1 MKKFL
6 GLIVLL
12 VAIAG
17 CAAALVACD
26 PGSGNQATPQS
37 IQFEDKDGA
46 DRSTYWDLGT
56 FPYGTAYEDILPTF
70 KVNLCYSDGS
80 TKELAAGDYT
90 VSYVKVEEEDVPLQS
105 IPAVPDAG
113 FYQIIFDKDTF
124 QARMFFTVNMA
135 ERTDL
140 TLSLSRNEW
149 EYDEANPTPTVGGY
163 SATDG
168 DEPRFYCVDKT
179 VFDALTDEQK
189 AEYWRHTTPM
199 YNLGGEPCTVAVG
212 EYYAYAEIPQDNN
225 FTVSYT
231 AITPETAFTVNKA
244 VLHYDAA
251 VADNLWAVYNFNSN
265 GVIDGVNLGATS
277 ITTRDFSVTT
287 ALKDKTGAEILGQ
300 YVWADSSVTV
310 DADDNGKTFDAIYQL
325 DPRCEASY
333 TVENGS
339 IPVALTVNKGT
350 VRQPHLLID
359 SYNVHSA
366 NEGFGPYPDN
376 KYRYVV
382 VNDEGGYKIS
392 IDDGTWDKDGIV
404 RISFNRLNADGTDA
418 TVEVKGL
425 MGTLQ
430 PDGTYKYWLN
440 SVFREPAL
448 YTITVSLKNKTNFT
462 WYDGTSED
470 ATLIFEIKDKKPI
483 PAPTAHLRDS
493 ATDTEGVDFAAF
505 DGAAHAIDFT
515 DFTEN
520 AVYTTVNGESVYAI
534 TETDDRAYYLLESET
549 IAENIDSAGEWVV
562 NVALTPAPEYTWAG
576 GSVTPVEYTWA
587 DGSVTPVEYTC
598 KINAYTTF
606 FPGIKVA
613 NAYTAFDPENPTA
626 DDTEIMQLMMNWY
639 GADGAGEM
647 ETDCSDYKAAVYF
660 TAFRDGESLAQ
671 YIGTVSNSHAA
682 DNFGTY
688 SMSFALTNIADK
700 SAPTHYH
707 GATEVEAGSKVDST
721 IYPNDDP
728 FVSVEQITDYDMPFF
743 LIAKVDCRETV
754 QSENITY
761 AYATVGD
768 CTVVKIKGDNG
779 GDGVTTD
786 KVTSEVYLVFR
797 GGEYVGHEIN
807 TTVKIGEVNTTYFL
821 QFALIL

>member
-12 VAIAG
+12 VALAV
-17 CAAALVACD
+17 CAAALVACGLD
-26 PGSGNQATPQS
+26 SGNQATPQS

-46 DRSTYWDLGT
+46 DRSTFWDLGA

-90 VSYVKVEEEDVPLQS
+90 VSYVKIEEEDVPLRS

-124 QARMFFTVNMA
+124 QARMLFTVNTA

-149 EYDEANPTPTVGGY
+149 EYDEIPARLTVGGY
-163 SATDG
+163 SVG
-168 DEPRFYCVDKT
+168 EVSPVYYCVSKDA
-179 VFDALTDEQK
+179 FDALTDEQK
-189 AEYWRHTTPM
+189 AEYWLYVTPM
-199 YNLGGEPCTVAVG
+199 YNMGEVPCTIAVG

-225 FTVSYT
+225 FTASYT
-231 AITPETAFTVNKA
+231 AVTPENAFTVKKA
-244 VLHYDAA
+244 VLHYDSA
-251 VADNLWAVYNFNSN
+251 VSSNLQAVFNYHS
-265 GVIDGVNLGATS
+265 GIQGEINLGNIN
-277 ITTRDFSVTT
+277 ITVKDFSIATG
-287 ALKDKTGAEILGQ
+287 LKDRTGAEILGE
-300 YVWADSSVTV
+300 YVWENSSVSI
-310 DADDNGKTFDAIYQL
+310 DSDDNGTAFPARYQL
-325 DPRCEASY
+325 NSSCEACY
-333 TVENGS
+333 TVEDGS
-339 IPVALTVNKGT
+339 IPVTLTVNKGT
-350 VRQPHLLID
+350 VTQPQLSID
-359 SYNVHSA
+359 SDNAHNA

-376 KYRYVV
+376 ALPYAV
-382 VNDEGGYKIS
+382 VNDDGGYNVRIF
-392 IDDGTWDKDGIV
+392 GEWDKNIIEITV
-404 RISFNRLNADGTDA
+404 KRLNSDGSSTTNKVA
-418 TVEVKGL
+418 GL
-425 MGTLQ
+425 IGTLLD
-430 PDGTYKYWLN
+430 DGTYKYCLSWA
-440 SVFREPAL
+440 FIDPAEYAVTL
-448 YTITVSLKNKTNFT
+448 SLKDKTNFT
-462 WYDGTSED
+462 WYDGTTED
-470 ATLIFEIKDKKPI
+470 AALIFEIKDKKPI

-493 ATDTEGVDFAAF
+493 ATDTEDVDFATF

-534 TETDDRAYYLLESET
+534 TETDNRAYYLLESET

-562 NVALTPAPEYTWAG
+562 NVALTPAP
-576 GSVTPVEYTWA
+576 EYTWA

-626 DDTEIMQLMMNWY
+626 DGAEVMQLMNDWL
-639 GADGAGEM
+639 GVDGAGKM
-647 ETDCSDYKAAVYF
+647 ETDCRDYNAAVYF

-671 YIGTVSNSHAA
+671 YIGTVTNSHTSP

-688 SMSFALTNIADK
+688 SMSFALTDIADK

-707 GATEVEAGSKVDST
+707 GTTEVEAGSRVDST

-728 FVSVEQITDYDMPFF
+728 FVSVEKISDYDMPFF

-779 GDGVTTD
+779 GDGVNSE

-821 QFALIL
+821 QFALTL

>member
-12 VAIAG
+12 VALAV
-17 CAAALVACD
+17 CAATLVACD
-26 PGSGNQATPQS
+26 PDSGDHATPQS
-37 IQFEDKDGA
+37 IKFEDKDGA
-46 DRSTYWDLGT
+46 DRSTYWDLGA

-90 VSYVKVEEEDVPLQS
+90 VSYVKIEEEDVPLQS

-113 FYQIIFDKDTF
+113 LYQIIFDKDEF
-124 QARMFFTVNMA
+124 QARMFFTV
-135 ERTDL
+135 ESVVRTDL
-140 TLSLSRNEW
+140 TLSLPRNEW
-149 EYDEANPTPTVGGY
+149 EYDEANPTPTVEGY

-168 DEPRFYCVDKT
+168 DEPLFYCVDKA

-189 AEYWRHTTPM
+189 AEYWRHTIPM

-231 AITPETAFTVNKA
+231 AITPENAFTVKKA
-244 VLHYDAA
+244 VLHYDSA
-251 VADNLWAVYNFNSN
+251 VSSNLQAVFNYHS
-265 GVIDGVNLGATS
+265 GILGGINLGNLNIAVK
-277 ITTRDFSVTT
+277 DFSIATG
-287 ALKDKTGAEILGQ
+287 LKDRTGAEILGQ

-310 DADDNGKTFDAIYQL
+310 DSDDNGKTFAARYEL
-325 DPRCEASY
+325 DSVCEASY
-333 TVENGS
+333 TVEDGG
-339 IPVALTVNKGT
+339 IPVILTVNKGA
-350 VRQPHLLID
+350 VMQPQLSID
-359 SYNVHSA
+359 SDNAHSA
-366 NEGFGPYPDN
+366 NESFGPYPDN
-376 KYRYVV
+376 ALPYAV
-382 VNDEGGYKIS
+382 VNDDGGYNVRIF
-392 IDDGTWDKDGIV
+392 GEWDKNIIEITV
-404 RISFNRLNADGTDA
+404 KRLNSDGSST
-418 TVEVKGL
+418 TNKVTGL
-425 MGTLQ
+425 IGTLLD
-430 PDGTYKYWLN
+430 DGTYKYCLN
-440 SVFREPAL
+440 WAFIDPAEYAVTL
-448 YTITVSLKNKTNFT
+448 SLKDKTNFT

-470 ATLIFEIKDKKPI
+470 SVFRFEIKEKKAVPV
-483 PAPTAHLRDS
+483 PTAHLRDS
-493 ATDTEGVDFAAF
+493 ATDTEDVDFSTF

-534 TETDDRAYYLLESET
+534 PETDNRAYYLLESET

-562 NVALTPAPEYTWAG
+562 NVALTPAPEYTWA
-576 GSVTPVEYTWA
+576 

-613 NAYTAFDPENPTA
+613 NAYTALDPTNPTA
-626 DDTEIMQLMMNWY
+626 DDTEVMQLMNDWL
-639 GADGAGEM
+639 GVDGAGKM
-647 ETDCSDYKAAVYF
+647 ETDCRDYNAAVYF

-671 YIGTVSNSHAA
+671 YIGTVTNSHTSS

-688 SMSFALTNIADK
+688 SMTFHLTDIANK
-700 SAPTHYH
+700 AAPTHYH
-707 GATEVEAGSKVDST
+707 GTADVEAGSKVDST
-721 IYPNDDP
+721 IYPNDNP
-728 FVSVEQITDYDMPFF
+728 FFSVDKISDYDIPFF
-743 LIAKVDCRETV
+743 LIAKVDCREAV

-779 GDGVTTD
+779 GDGVNSE

-821 QFALIL
+821 QFALTL

>member
-12 VAIAG
+12 VALAV

-26 PGSGNQATPQS
+26 LGSGNQATPQS
-37 IQFEDKDGA
+37 IQFEDNDGA
-46 DRSTYWDLGT
+46 DRSTYWDLGA

-113 FYQIIFDKDTF
+113 FYQIIFDKGTF
-124 QARMFFTVNMA
+124 QARMIFTVNMA

-168 DEPRFYCVDKT
+168 DEPLFYCVDKAA
-179 VFDALTDEQK
+179 FDALTDEQK
-189 AEYWRHTTPM
+189 AEYWLYVTPM
-199 YNLGGEPCTVAVG
+199 YNMGEVPCTIAVG

-231 AITPETAFTVNKA
+231 AVTPENAFIVKKA
-244 VLHYDAA
+244 VLHYDSA
-251 VADNLWAVYNFNSN
+251 VSSNLQAVFNYHS
-265 GVIDGVNLGATS
+265 GIQGGINLGNIN
-277 ITTRDFSVTT
+277 ITVKDFSIATG
-287 ALKDKTGAEILGQ
+287 LKDRTGAEILGE
-300 YVWADSSVTV
+300 YVWENSSVSI
-310 DADDNGKTFDAIYQL
+310 DSDDNGTAFPARYQL
-325 DPRCEASY
+325 NSLCEACY
-333 TVENGS
+333 TVEDGS
-339 IPVALTVNKGT
+339 IPVTLTVNKGA
-350 VRQPHLLID
+350 VMQPQLSID
-359 SYNVHSA
+359 SDNAHNA

-376 KYRYVV
+376 ALPYAV
-382 VNDEGGYKIS
+382 VNDDGGYYVRIF
-392 IDDGTWDKDGIV
+392 GEWDKNIIEITV
-404 RISFNRLNADGTDA
+404 KRLNSDGSSTTNKVA
-418 TVEVKGL
+418 GL
-425 MGTLQ
+425 IGTLLD
-430 PDGTYKYWLN
+430 DGTYKYCLSWA
-440 SVFREPAL
+440 FIDPAEYAVTL
-448 YTITVSLKNKTNFT
+448 SLKDKTNFT
-462 WYDGTSED
+462 WHDGTSED
-470 ATLIFEIKDKKPI
+470 ATFIFEIKDKKPI

-493 ATDTEGVDFAAF
+493 ATDTEDVDFATF

-534 TETDDRAYYLLESET
+534 TETDNRAYYLLESET

-562 NVALTPAPEYTWAG
+562 NVALTPAPEYTWA
-576 GSVTPVEYTWA
+576 

-613 NAYTAFDPENPTA
+613 NAYTALDPTNPTA
-626 DDTEIMQLMMNWY
+626 DDAEVMQLMNDWL
-639 GADGAGEM
+639 GADGAGKM
-647 ETDCSDYKAAVYF
+647 ETDCRDYNAAVYF
-660 TAFRDGESLAQ
+660 YASQDGNKAK
-671 YIGTVSNSHAA
+671 YVGTVTNSHTSP

-688 SMSFALTNIADK
+688 SMTFHLTDFADK
-700 SAPTHYH
+700 SAPKYYY
-707 GATEVEAGSKVDST
+707 GEADVEAGSRVSST
-721 IYPNDDP
+721 IYPKGESI
-728 FVSVEQITDYDMPFF
+728 SVDKITDYDMPFF
-743 LIAKVDCRETV
+743 LIAKVDCREAV

-761 AYATVGD
+761 AYATFGD

-779 GDGVTTD
+779 GDGVNSE

-821 QFALIL
+821 QFALTR

>member
-12 VAIAG
+12 VALAV

-37 IQFEDKDGA
+37 IQFEDKDGT
-46 DRSTYWDLGT
+46 DRSTYWDLGA

-113 FYQIIFDKDTF
+113 SYQIIFDKDEF

-140 TLSLSRNEW
+140 TLSLPRNEW

-168 DEPRFYCVDKT
+168 DEPLFYCVDKA

-199 YNLGGEPCTVAVG
+199 YNLGGEPCTIAVG

-231 AITPETAFTVNKA
+231 AVTPETAFTVKKA
-244 VLHYDAA
+244 VLHYDNA
-251 VADNLWAVYNFNSN
+251 VSSNLQAVFNYRS
-265 GVIDGVNLGATS
+265 GILGGINLGKIN
-277 ITTRDFSVTT
+277 ITVKDFSIAT

-300 YVWADSSVTV
+300 YVWADSYVTV
-310 DADDNGKTFDAIYQL
+310 DADDNGKTFYAIYQL
-325 DPRCEASY
+325 DPLCEASY
-333 TVENGS
+333 TVEGGG
-339 IPVALTVNKGT
+339 IPVEVTINKGS
-350 VRQPHLLID
+350 VRMPSLGIPDNKLHA
-359 SYNVHSA
+359 A
-366 NEGFGPYPDN
+366 NEGSGPYPDN
-376 KYRYVV
+376 ALPYVV
-382 VNDEGGYKIS
+382 VNDIGGYSVHIYNEWDVNTMQVS
-392 IDDGTWDKDGIV
+392 VAVGDGGPKNELVVKHSDNDYCVVKAFSNPGKY
-404 RISFNRLNADGTDA
+404 
-418 TVEVKGL
+418 TV
-425 MGTLQ
+425 TL
-430 PDGTYKYWLN
+430 
-440 SVFREPAL
+440 
-448 YTITVSLKNKTNFT
+448 SLRDKTNFVWWESDET
-462 WYDGTSED
+462 SGTD
-470 ATLIFEIKDKKPI
+470 DIVLTFEVKEKKAVPV
-483 PAPTAHLRDS
+483 PTAHLSGS
-493 ATDTEGVDFAAF
+493 ATDTDGVDFVAL
-505 DGAAHAIDFT
+505 DGTAHTIDFT
-515 DFTEN
+515 DFTDGAIEP
-520 AVYTTVNGESVYAI
+520 ALNGEYSYPATDADNTAFYLFEADKLEGFVDTSVGYGTI
-534 TETDDRAYYLLESET
+534 TVTL
-549 IAENIDSAGEWVV
+549 V
-562 NVALTPAPEYTWAG
+562 PADEYTW
-576 GSVTPVEYTWA
+576 E

-598 KINAYTTF
+598 KIRSGSTF
-606 FPGIKVA
+606 FPDMKIQTG
-613 NAYTAFDPENPTA
+613 YTALDPTNPTT
-626 DDTEIMQLMMNWY
+626 DDTEVMQLMNDWY

-647 ETDCSDYKAAVYF
+647 ETDCRDYKAAVYF

-688 SMSFALTNIADK
+688 SMSFALANIANK
-700 SAPTHYH
+700 AAPKYYSGT
-707 GATEVEAGSKVDST
+707 ADVTTGSQVDST

-728 FVSVEQITDYDMPFF
+728 FFSVDKITDYDMPFF
-743 LIAKVDCRETV
+743 LIAKVDCREAV
-754 QSENITY
+754 QSQNITY
-761 AYATVGD
+761 AYSTHIDGY
-768 CTVVKIKGDNG
+768 TFVKIEGDNG
-779 GDGVTTD
+779 GDGVTTE

-797 GGEYVGHEIN
+797 GGKYVGHEIN

-821 QFALIL
+821 QFALTL

>member
-12 VAIAG
+12 VALAV

-46 DRSTYWDLGT
+46 DRSTYWDLGA
-56 FPYGTAYEDILPTF
+56 FPYGTAYEDILPSFTL
-70 KVNLCYSDGS
+70 NLYYSDGS

-90 VSYVKVEEEDVPLQS
+90 VSYIKVEVEDVPLQS

-113 FYQIIFDKDTF
+113 YYQIVFDKDEL
-124 QARMFFTVNMA
+124 QARMIFAVESVM
-135 ERTDL
+135 RTDL

-168 DEPRFYCVDKT
+168 DEPLFYCVGKAA
-179 VFDALTDEQK
+179 FDALTDEQK
-189 AEYWRHTTPM
+189 AEYWLHVTPA
-199 YNLGGEPCTVAVG
+199 YNMGEVPCTIAVG

-231 AITPETAFTVNKA
+231 AITPETAFTVKKA
-244 VLHYDAA
+244 VLHYDSA
-251 VADNLWAVYNFNSN
+251 VPSNLQAVFNYHNS
-265 GVIDGVNLGATS
+265 GIQGKVNLGNIN
-277 ITTRDFSVTT
+277 ITVKDFSIATG
-287 ALKDKTGAEILGQ
+287 LKDKTGAEILGQ
-300 YVWADSSVTV
+300 YVWDSSAFI
-310 DADDNGKTFDAIYQL
+310 DADDSGKTFAARYEL
-325 DPRCEASY
+325 DSDCEARY
-333 TVENGS
+333 TVEDGS
-339 IPVALTVNKGT
+339 IPVEVTINKGS
-350 VRQPHLLID
+350 VRQPQLLID

-366 NEGFGPYPDN
+366 NESFGPYPGN
-376 KYRYVV
+376 EYRYVV

-392 IDDGTWDKDGIV
+392 IDDGTWNKDGMV
-404 RISFNRLNADGTDA
+404 RISFNRLNADGTDE

-425 MGTLQ
+425 RGTLQ

-440 SVFREPAL
+440 HDFSEPAL
-448 YTITVSLKNKTNFT
+448 YTITLSLKDKTNFT

-493 ATDTEGVDFAAF
+493 ATGTDGVDFATF

-515 DFTEN
+515 NFTEN

-534 TETDDRAYYLLESET
+534 PETDNWAYYLLEPET

-562 NVALTPAPEYTWAG
+562 NVALTPAP
-576 GSVTPVEYTWA
+576 EYTWA

-613 NAYTAFDPENPTA
+613 NAYTALNPTKPTA
-626 DDTEIMQLMMNWY
+626 DDAEVMQLMNDWL
-639 GADGAGEM
+639 GADGAGKM
-647 ETDCSDYKAAVYF
+647 ETDCRDYTAAVYF
-660 TAFRDGESLAQ
+660 YASQDDNKAK
-671 YIGTVSNSHAA
+671 YVGTVTNSHTSL

-688 SMSFALTNIADK
+688 SMSFDLADIEDK
-700 SAPTHYH
+700 SAPAYYGGT
-707 GATEVEAGSKVDST
+707 AKIEAGSKVIST

-728 FVSVEQITDYDMPFF
+728 FNTDFF
-743 LIAKVDCRETV
+743 LIAKVDCREAV

-761 AYATVGD
+761 AYATFGD
-768 CTVVKIKGDNG
+768 CTVIRMEGTSENSAEG
-779 GDGVTTD
+779 TSTS
-786 KVTSEVYLVFR
+786 SEVYMIFR

-821 QFALIL
+821 QFALTL

>member
-12 VAIAG
+12 VALAV

-26 PGSGNQATPQS
+26 LDSGNQATPQS

-46 DRSTYWDLGT
+46 DRSTYWDLGA

-90 VSYVKVEEEDVPLQS
+90 VSYVKIEEEDVPLQS

-124 QARMFFTVNMA
+124 QARMLFTVNMA

-140 TLSLSRNEW
+140 TLSLPRNEW

-168 DEPRFYCVDKT
+168 DEPLFYCVDKA

-189 AEYWRHTTPM
+189 AEYWRHTIPM

-212 EYYAYAEIPQDNN
+212 EYYAYARIPESDNYAA
-225 FTVSYT
+225 SYT

-325 DPRCEASY
+325 DPLCEASY

-376 KYRYVV
+376 EYRYVV
-382 VNDEGGYKIS
+382 VNDDGGYKIS

-404 RISFNRLNADGTDA
+404 RISYNRLNADGTDA
-418 TVEVKGL
+418 TVEVKSL
-425 MGTLQ
+425 KGTLQ

-440 SVFREPAL
+440 SVFSEPAL

-462 WYDGTSED
+462 WYDGTTED

-493 ATDTEGVDFAAF
+493 ATDTEDVDFATF

-534 TETDDRAYYLLESET
+534 TETDNRAYYLLESET

-562 NVALTPAPEYTWAG
+562 NVALTPAPEYTWA
-576 GSVTPVEYTWA
+576 

-613 NAYTAFDPENPTA
+613 NAYTALDPTNPTA
-626 DDTEIMQLMMNWY
+626 DDTEVMQLMNDWL
-639 GADGAGEM
+639 GVDGAGKM
-647 ETDCSDYKAAVYF
+647 ETDCRDYNAAVYF

-671 YIGTVSNSHAA
+671 YIGTVTNSHTSP

-688 SMSFALTNIADK
+688 SMSFALTDIADK

-707 GATEVEAGSKVDST
+707 GTTEVEAGSRVDST

-728 FVSVEQITDYDMPFF
+728 SFSVEKISDYDTPFF

-779 GDGVTTD
+779 GDGVNPE

-821 QFALIL
+821 QFALTL

>member
-12 VAIAG
+12 VALAV

-26 PGSGNQATPQS
+26 LGSGNQATPQS

-46 DRSTYWDLGT
+46 DRSTYWDLGA

-90 VSYVKVEEEDVPLQS
+90 VSYVKVEEEDIPLQS

-113 FYQIIFDKDTF
+113 FYQIIFDKGTF
-124 QARMFFTVNMA
+124 QARMIFTV
-135 ERTDL
+135 ESVVRTDL
-140 TLSLSRNEW
+140 TLSLPRNEW

-163 SATDG
+163 SVG
-168 DEPRFYCVDKT
+168 EVSPVYYCVSKDA
-179 VFDALTDEQK
+179 FDALTDEQK
-189 AEYWRHTTPM
+189 AEYWLYVTPM
-199 YNLGGEPCTVAVG
+199 YNMGEVPCTIAVG

-231 AITPETAFTVNKA
+231 AVTPENAFTVKKA
-244 VLHYDAA
+244 VLHYDSA
-251 VADNLWAVYNFNSN
+251 VSSNLQAVFNYHS
-265 GVIDGVNLGATS
+265 GIQGGINLGNINITVKDSSIATG
-277 ITTRDFSVTT
+277 
-287 ALKDKTGAEILGQ
+287 LKDRTGAEILGE
-300 YVWADSSVTV
+300 YVWENSSVSI
-310 DADDNGKTFDAIYQL
+310 DSDDNGTAFPARYQL
-325 DPRCEASY
+325 NSLCEACY
-333 TVENGS
+333 TVEDGS
-339 IPVALTVNKGT
+339 IPVTLTVNKGA
-350 VRQPHLLID
+350 VMQPQLSID
-359 SYNVHSA
+359 SDNAHNA

-376 KYRYVV
+376 ALPYAV
-382 VNDEGGYKIS
+382 VNDDGGYNVRIF
-392 IDDGTWDKDGIV
+392 GEWDKNIIEITVKRVNSDGSSTTNKV
-404 RISFNRLNADGTDA
+404 A
-418 TVEVKGL
+418 GL
-425 MGTLQ
+425 IGTLLD
-430 PDGTYKYWLN
+430 DGTYKYCLSWAFIN
-440 SVFREPAL
+440 PAEYAVTL
-448 YTITVSLKNKTNFT
+448 SLKDKTNFT
-462 WYDGTSED
+462 WHDGTSED
-470 ATLIFEIKDKKPI
+470 ATFIFEIKDKKPI

-493 ATDTEGVDFAAF
+493 ATDTEDVDFATF

-534 TETDDRAYYLLESET
+534 TETDNRAYYLLESET

-562 NVALTPAPEYTWAG
+562 NVALAPAP
-576 GSVTPVEYTWA
+576 EYTWA

-613 NAYTAFDPENPTA
+613 NAYTALDPENPTA
-626 DDTEIMQLMMNWY
+626 DDAEVMRLMNDWF
-639 GADGAGEM
+639 GAGGAGKM
-647 ETDCSDYKAAVYF
+647 ETDCRNYNAAVYF
-660 TAFRDGESLAQ
+660 YASQDDNKAK
-671 YIGTVSNSHAA
+671 YVGTVENTHAA

-688 SMSFALTNIADK
+688 SMSFALTDIADK

-707 GATEVEAGSKVDST
+707 GATKVEAGSKVDST
-721 IYPNDDP
+721 ICPNDDP
-728 FVSVEQITDYDMPFF
+728 SVSVDKITDYDMPFF
-743 LIAKVDCRETV
+743 LIAKVDCREAV

-779 GDGVTTD
+779 GDGVNSE

-797 GGEYVGHEIN
+797 GGEYVGHEIS

-821 QFALIL
+821 QFALTL

>member
-12 VAIAG
+12 VALAV

-46 DRSTYWDLGT
+46 DRSTFWDLGI
-56 FPYGTAYEDILPTF
+56 FDYGTAYADILPSFTL
-70 KVNLCYSDGS
+70 NLYYSDGS

-90 VSYVKVEEEDVPLQS
+90 VSYIKIEEEDVPLQS
-105 IPAVPDAG
+105 MPAVPDAG
-113 FYQIIFDKDTF
+113 YYQIVFDKDEL
-124 QARMFFTVNMA
+124 QARMLFTVNMA

-140 TLSLSRNEW
+140 TLSLPRDEW

-168 DEPRFYCVDKT
+168 DEPLFYCVGKAA
-179 VFDALTDEQK
+179 FDALTDEQK
-189 AEYWRHTTPM
+189 AEYWLHVTPAHNM
-199 YNLGGEPCTVAVG
+199 GEVPCTIAVG

-231 AITPETAFTVNKA
+231 AITPETAFTVKKA
-244 VLHYDAA
+244 VLHYDSA
-251 VADNLWAVYNFNSN
+251 VSSNLQAVFNYHNS
-265 GVIDGVNLGATS
+265 GIQGGINLGNIN
-277 ITTRDFSVTT
+277 ITVKDFSIATG
-287 ALKDKTGAEILGQ
+287 LKDKTGAEILGQ
-300 YVWADSSVTV
+300 YVWADSSVFI
-310 DADDNGKTFDAIYQL
+310 DSDDNGKTFDAIYQL
-325 DPRCEASY
+325 DSQCEASY

-339 IPVALTVNKGT
+339 IPVEVTINKGS
-350 VRQPHLLID
+350 VRQPQLLID

-376 KYRYVV
+376 EYRYVV

-392 IDDGTWDKDGIV
+392 IDDGTWNKDGMV

-418 TVEVKGL
+418 TVEVTGL
-425 MGTLQ
+425 RGTLQ

-440 SVFREPAL
+440 HDFSEPAL
-448 YTITVSLKNKTNFT
+448 YTITLSLKDKTNFT
-462 WYDGTSED
+462 WDDGTSED

-493 ATDTEGVDFAAF
+493 ATGTDGVDFVTF

-515 DFTEN
+515 AFTEN

-534 TETDDRAYYLLESET
+534 PETDNRAYYLLESET
-549 IAENIDSAGEWVV
+549 IAENIDSADEWVV
-562 NVALTPAPEYTWAG
+562 NVALTPAP
-576 GSVTPVEYTWA
+576 EYTWA

-598 KINAYTTF
+598 KINAHTTF

-613 NAYTAFDPENPTA
+613 DAYTDFDPTNTTT
-626 DDTEIMQLMMNWY
+626 DDEVMQLMMNWY
-639 GADGAGEM
+639 GTGGADGAGKM
-647 ETDCSDYKAAVYF
+647 ETDCRDYKAAVYF

-671 YIGTVSNSHAA
+671 YIGTVTNSHTSP

-688 SMSFALTNIADK
+688 SMSFALTDIADK
-700 SAPTHYH
+700 SAPKYYH
-707 GATEVEAGSKVDST
+707 GETKVEAGSKVDSK
-721 IYPNDDP
+721 IFPNDNP
-728 FVSVEQITDYDMPFF
+728 HFSVEKITEYDMRFF
-743 LIAKVDCRETV
+743 LIAKVDCGEAV

-761 AYATVGD
+761 AYATFGD
-768 CTVVKIKGDNG
+768 CTVVKINGDNG
-779 GDGVTTD
+779 GDGATTE

-807 TTVKIGEVNTTYFL
+807 TTITAGGVSTDLFV
-821 QFALIL
+821 QFALAR

>member
-12 VAIAG
+12 VALAV

-46 DRSTYWDLGT
+46 DRSTYWDLGV

-90 VSYVKVEEEDVPLQS
+90 VSYVKVEEKDVPLQS

-113 FYQIIFDKDTF
+113 YYQIVFDKDTF
-124 QARMFFTVNMA
+124 QARMIFAV
-135 ERTDL
+135 ESVVRTDL

-168 DEPRFYCVDKT
+168 DEPLFYCVDKAA
-179 VFDALTDEQK
+179 FDALTDEQK
-189 AEYWRHTTPM
+189 AEYWRHTVPM
-199 YNLGGEPCTVAVG
+199 YNLGGEPCTIAVG

-231 AITPETAFTVNKA
+231 AVTPETAFTVKKA
-244 VLHYDAA
+244 VLHYDSA
-251 VADNLWAVYNFNSN
+251 VSSNLQAVFNYHS
-265 GVIDGVNLGATS
+265 GIQGGINLGNINIAVKDSS
-277 ITTRDFSVTT
+277 IAT

-300 YVWADSSVTV
+300 YVWADSSVFI
-310 DADDNGKTFDAIYQL
+310 DADDSGKTFDARYEL
-325 DPRCEASY
+325 DSVCEASY
-333 TVENGS
+333 TVEGDG
-339 IPVALTVNKGT
+339 IPVEVTINKGS
-350 VRQPHLLID
+350 VRMPSLGIPDNKLHA
-359 SYNVHSA
+359 A
-366 NEGFGPYPDN
+366 NEGSGPYPAN
-376 KYRYVV
+376 ALPYVV
-382 VNDEGGYKIS
+382 VNDIGGYSVHIYNGWDENTMQVS
-392 IDDGTWDKDGIV
+392 VAVDDGRPTNALVVQHSDNDYCVV
-404 RISFNRLNADGTDA
+404 RVFSNPGKY
-418 TVEVKGL
+418 TV
-425 MGTLQ
+425 TL
-430 PDGTYKYWLN
+430 
-440 SVFREPAL
+440 
-448 YTITVSLKNKTNFT
+448 SLRDKTNFVWWEGDET
-462 WYDGTSED
+462 SGTGD
-470 ATLIFEIKDKKPI
+470 IVLTFEVKEKKAVPV
-483 PAPTAHLRDS
+483 PTAHLSGS
-493 ATDTEGVDFAAF
+493 ATGTDGVDFVAL
-505 DGAAHAIDFT
+505 DGTAHTIDFT
-515 DFTEN
+515 DFTDGAIEP
-520 AVYTTVNGESVYAI
+520 ALNGEYSYPA
-534 TETDDRAYYLLESET
+534 TGADNTAYYLFEADELEGFVDTSVGYGT
-549 IAENIDSAGEWVV
+549 I
-562 NVALTPAPEYTWAG
+562 T
-576 GSVTPVEYTWA
+576 VTLVPSPEYTWA

-613 NAYTAFDPENPTA
+613 NAYTALDPENPTA
-626 DDTEIMQLMMNWY
+626 DDAEVMQLMNDWF
-639 GADGAGEM
+639 GAGGACKM
-647 ETDCSDYKAAVYF
+647 ETDCRDYNAAVYF

-671 YIGTVSNSHAA
+671 YIGTVSNSHTA

-688 SMSFALTNIADK
+688 SMSFALTDIADK

-728 FVSVEQITDYDMPFF
+728 SVIVDKITDYDMPFF
-743 LIAKVDCRETV
+743 LIAKVDCREAV

-761 AYATVGD
+761 AYATFGD

-779 GDGVTTD
+779 GDGVNSE

-821 QFALIL
+821 QFALTL

>member
-12 VAIAG
+12 VALAV

-26 PGSGNQATPQS
+26 LGSGNQATPQS

-46 DRSTYWDLGT
+46 DRSTYWDLGA

-90 VSYVKVEEEDVPLQS
+90 VSYVKVEEEDIPLQS

-113 FYQIIFDKDTF
+113 FYQIIFDKGTF
-124 QARMFFTVNMA
+124 QARMIFTV
-135 ERTDL
+135 ESVVRTDL
-140 TLSLSRNEW
+140 TLSLPRNEW

-163 SATDG
+163 SVG
-168 DEPRFYCVDKT
+168 EVSPVYYCVSKDA
-179 VFDALTDEQK
+179 FDALTDEQK
-189 AEYWRHTTPM
+189 AEYWLYVTPM
-199 YNLGGEPCTVAVG
+199 YNMGEVPCTIAVG

-231 AITPETAFTVNKA
+231 AVTPENAFTVKKA
-244 VLHYDAA
+244 VLHYDSA
-251 VADNLWAVYNFNSN
+251 VSSNLQAVFNYHS
-265 GVIDGVNLGATS
+265 GIQGGINLGNINITVKDSSIATG
-277 ITTRDFSVTT
+277 
-287 ALKDKTGAEILGQ
+287 LKDRTGAEILGE
-300 YVWADSSVTV
+300 YVWENSSVSI
-310 DADDNGKTFDAIYQL
+310 DSDDNGTAFPARYQL
-325 DPRCEASY
+325 NSLCEACY
-333 TVENGS
+333 TVEDGS
-339 IPVALTVNKGT
+339 IPVTLTVNKGA
-350 VRQPHLLID
+350 VMQPQLSID
-359 SYNVHSA
+359 SDNAHNA

-376 KYRYVV
+376 ALPYAV
-382 VNDEGGYKIS
+382 VNDDGGYNVRIF
-392 IDDGTWDKDGIV
+392 GEWDKNIIEITVKRVNSDGSSTTNKV
-404 RISFNRLNADGTDA
+404 A
-418 TVEVKGL
+418 GL
-425 MGTLQ
+425 IGTLLD
-430 PDGTYKYWLN
+430 DGTYKYCLSWAFIN
-440 SVFREPAL
+440 PAEYAVTL
-448 YTITVSLKNKTNFT
+448 SLKDKTNFT
-462 WYDGTSED
+462 WHDGTSED
-470 ATLIFEIKDKKPI
+470 ATFIFEIKDKKPI

-493 ATDTEGVDFAAF
+493 ATDTEDVDFATF

-534 TETDDRAYYLLESET
+534 TETDNRAYYLLESET

-562 NVALTPAPEYTWAG
+562 NVALAPAP
-576 GSVTPVEYTWA
+576 EYTWA

-613 NAYTAFDPENPTA
+613 NAYTALDPENPTA
-626 DDTEIMQLMMNWY
+626 DDAEVMRLMNDWF
-639 GADGAGEM
+639 GAGGAGKM
-647 ETDCSDYKAAVYF
+647 ETDCRNYNAAVYF
-660 TAFRDGESLAQ
+660 YASQDDNKAK
-671 YIGTVSNSHAA
+671 YVGTVENTHAA

-688 SMSFALTNIADK
+688 SMSFALTDIADK

-707 GATEVEAGSKVDST
+707 GATKVEAGSKVDST
-721 IYPNDDP
+721 ICPNDDP
-728 FVSVEQITDYDMPFF
+728 SVSVDKITDYDMPFF
-743 LIAKVDCRETV
+743 LIAKVDCREAV

-779 GDGVTTD
+779 GDGVNSE

-821 QFALIL
+821 QFALTL

>member
-12 VAIAG
+12 VALAG

-37 IQFEDKDGA
+37 IQFEDKDGM
-46 DRSTYWDLGT
+46 DRSTYWDLGA

-113 FYQIIFDKDTF
+113 YYQIIFDKDEF
-124 QARMFFTVNMA
+124 QARMFFTV
-135 ERTDL
+135 ESVVRTDL
-140 TLSLSRNEW
+140 TLSLPRNEW

-168 DEPRFYCVDKT
+168 DEPLFYCVDKAA
-179 VFDALTDEQK
+179 FDALTDKQK

-212 EYYAYAEIPQDNN
+212 EYYAYARIPESDNYAA
-225 FTVSYT
+225 SYT

-251 VADNLWAVYNFNSN
+251 VADNLWAVFNYQSGIQGGINLSN
-265 GVIDGVNLGATS
+265 IDIAVK
-277 ITTRDFSVTT
+277 DFSIATG
-287 ALKDKTGAEILGQ
+287 LKDKTGAEILGQ

-310 DADDNGKTFDAIYQL
+310 DADDNGKTFAARYKL
-325 DPRCEASY
+325 DSGCEASY

-339 IPVALTVNKGT
+339 IPVALTVNKGA
-350 VRQPHLLID
+350 VKQPQLSID
-359 SYNVHSA
+359 SDIVHSA

-376 KYRYVV
+376 EYRYVV

-392 IDDGTWDKDGIV
+392 IDDGTWNKDGIV

-418 TVEVKGL
+418 TVEVKNL
-425 MGTLQ
+425 TGTLQ
-430 PDGTYKYWLN
+430 PDGSYKYWLN
-440 SVFREPAL
+440 HVFKDPAL
-448 YTITVSLKNKTNFT
+448 YTITVSLKDTTNFT
-462 WYDGTSED
+462 WSDGTTED
-470 ATLIFEIKDKKPI
+470 SVFRFEIKKKKAVPV
-483 PAPTAHLRDS
+483 PTAHLSGS
-493 ATDTEGVDFAAF
+493 ATGTDGVDFVAL
-505 DGAAHAIDFT
+505 DGTAHTIDFT
-515 DFTEN
+515 DFTDGAIEP
-520 AVYTTVNGESVYAI
+520 ALNGEYSYPFTDADNTASYLFEADELEGFVDTSVGYGTI
-534 TETDDRAYYLLESET
+534 TVTL
-549 IAENIDSAGEWVV
+549 V
-562 NVALTPAPEYTWAG
+562 PADEYTWEDGSNSTVTYTCRING
-576 GSVTPVEYTWA
+576 GS
-587 DGSVTPVEYTC
+587 
-598 KINAYTTF
+598 TF
-606 FPGIKVA
+606 FPDMKIQTG
-613 NAYTAFDPENPTA
+613 YTVFDPTNPTA
-626 DDTEIMQLMMNWY
+626 DDAEVVQLMNDWF
-639 GADGAGEM
+639 GAGKM
-647 ETDCSDYKAAVYF
+647 ETDCRDYNAAVYF
-660 TAFRDGESLAQ
+660 YASQDDKKAK
-671 YIGTVSNSHAA
+671 YVGTVTNSHTSP

-688 SMSFALTNIADK
+688 SMSFALTDIADK

-707 GATEVEAGSKVDST
+707 GATEVEAGSRVDST

-728 FVSVEQITDYDMPFF
+728 FFSVGKITDYDDYFF
-743 LIAKVDCRETV
+743 RIATVDYRKAV
-754 QSENITY
+754 QGKNITY
-761 AYATVGD
+761 AYSTHIDGY
-768 CTVVKIKGDNG
+768 TFVKIEGDNG
-779 GDGVTTD
+779 GDGVNSE

-807 TTVKIGEVNTTYFL
+807 TTEKIGEVSTTYFL
-821 QFALIL
+821 QFALTL

>member
-12 VAIAG
+12 VALAG

-37 IQFEDKDGA
+37 IQFEDKDGT
-46 DRSTYWDLGT
+46 DRSTYWDLGV

-124 QARMFFTVNMA
+124 QARMIFTVNMA

-149 EYDEANPTPTVGGY
+149 EYDEIPARLTVGGY
-163 SATDG
+163 SIG
-168 DEPRFYCVDKT
+168 EVSPVYYCVSKDA
-179 VFDALTDEQK
+179 FDALTDEQK
-189 AEYWRHTTPM
+189 AEYWLYVTPM
-199 YNLGGEPCTVAVG
+199 YNMGEVPCTIAVG

-231 AITPETAFTVNKA
+231 AVTPENAFTVKKA
-244 VLHYDAA
+244 VLHYDSA
-251 VADNLWAVYNFNSN
+251 VSSNLQAVFNYHS
-265 GVIDGVNLGATS
+265 GIQGGINLGNIN
-277 ITTRDFSVTT
+277 ITVKDFSIATG
-287 ALKDKTGAEILGQ
+287 LKNRTGAEILGE
-300 YVWADSSVTV
+300 YVWENSSVI

-325 DPRCEASY
+325 DPLCEACY
-333 TVENGS
+333 TVEDGS
-339 IPVALTVNKGT
+339 IPVTLTVNKGA
-350 VRQPHLLID
+350 VMQPQLSID
-359 SYNVHSA
+359 SDNAHNA

-376 KYRYVV
+376 EYRYVV
-382 VNDEGGYKIS
+382 VNDKGGYNIS

-418 TVEVKGL
+418 TVEVKSI
-425 MGTLQ
+425 MGTPQ

-440 SVFREPAL
+440 HVFSEPAL
-448 YTITVSLKNKTNFT
+448 YTITVSLKDKTNFT
-462 WYDGTSED
+462 WYDGTTED
-470 ATLIFEIKDKKPI
+470 ATLIFEIKDKKAI
-483 PAPTAHLRDS
+483 PAPTAHLRNS
-493 ATDTEGVDFAAF
+493 ATDTEGVDFATF
-505 DGAAHAIDFT
+505 DGADHAIDFT

-520 AVYTTVNGESVYAI
+520 ADAVYTTVNGKSVSAI
-534 TETDDRAYYLLESET
+534 PETDNRAYYLLESET

-562 NVALTPAPEYTWAG
+562 NVALTPAPEYTW
-576 GSVTPVEYTWA
+576 T
-587 DGSVTPVEYTC
+587 DGSVAPVEYTC

-606 FPGIKVA
+606 FPGIKVP
-613 NAYTAFDPENPTA
+613 NAYTALDPENPTT
-626 DDTEIMQLMMNWY
+626 DDAEVMQLMNDWL
-639 GADGAGEM
+639 GVDGAGKM
-647 ETDCSDYKAAVYF
+647 ETDCRNYNAAVYF

-671 YIGTVSNSHAA
+671 YIGTVSNSHTSP

-688 SMSFALTNIADK
+688 SMSFALTYIADK

-707 GATEVEAGSKVDST
+707 GVTEVEAGSRVDST
-721 IYPNDDP
+721 IHPNDDP
-728 FVSVEQITDYDMPFF
+728 LVSVEKISDYDMPFF

-779 GDGVTTD
+779 GDGVNSD

-821 QFALIL
+821 QFALTL

>member
-12 VAIAG
+12 VALAV

-26 PGSGNQATPQS
+26 LGSGNQATPQS

-46 DRSTYWDLGT
+46 DRSTYWDLGA

-113 FYQIIFDKDTF
+113 FYQIIFDKGTF
-124 QARMFFTVNMA
+124 QARMIFTV
-135 ERTDL
+135 ESVVRTDL
-140 TLSLSRNEW
+140 TLSLPRNEW

-163 SATDG
+163 SVG
-168 DEPRFYCVDKT
+168 EVSPVYYCVSKDA
-179 VFDALTDEQK
+179 FDALTDEQK
-189 AEYWRHTTPM
+189 AEYWLYVTPM
-199 YNLGGEPCTVAVG
+199 YNMGEVPCTIAVG

-231 AITPETAFTVNKA
+231 AVTPENAFTVKKA
-244 VLHYDAA
+244 VLHYDSA
-251 VADNLWAVYNFNSN
+251 VSSNLQAVFNYHS
-265 GVIDGVNLGATS
+265 GIQGGINLGNINITVKDSSIATG
-277 ITTRDFSVTT
+277 
-287 ALKDKTGAEILGQ
+287 LKDRTGAEILGE
-300 YVWADSSVTV
+300 YVWENSSVSI
-310 DADDNGKTFDAIYQL
+310 DSDDNGTAFPARYQL
-325 DPRCEASY
+325 NSLCEACY
-333 TVENGS
+333 TVEDGS
-339 IPVALTVNKGT
+339 IPVTLTVNKG
-350 VRQPHLLID
+350 VVMQPQLSID
-359 SYNVHSA
+359 SDNAHNA
-366 NEGFGPYPDN
+366 NEDFGPYPDN
-376 KYRYVV
+376 ALPYAV
-382 VNDEGGYKIS
+382 VNDDGGYNVRIF
-392 IDDGTWDKDGIV
+392 GEWDKNMIEITV
-404 RISFNRLNADGTDA
+404 KRLNSDGSSTTNKVA
-418 TVEVKGL
+418 GL
-425 MGTLQ
+425 IGTLLD
-430 PDGTYKYWLN
+430 DGTYKYCLSWA
-440 SVFREPAL
+440 FIDPAEYAVTL
-448 YTITVSLKNKTNFT
+448 SLKDKTNFT
-462 WYDGTSED
+462 WHDGTSED
-470 ATLIFEIKDKKPI
+470 ATFIFEIKDKKPI

-493 ATDTEGVDFAAF
+493 ATDTEDVDFATF

-534 TETDDRAYYLLESET
+534 TETDNRAYYSLESET

-562 NVALTPAPEYTWAG
+562 NVALTPAP
-576 GSVTPVEYTWA
+576 EYTWA

-613 NAYTAFDPENPTA
+613 NAYTALDPENPTA
-626 DDTEIMQLMMNWY
+626 DDAEVMRLMNDWL
-639 GADGAGEM
+639 GVDGAGKM
-647 ETDCSDYKAAVYF
+647 ETDCRDYNAAVYF
-660 TAFRDGESLAQ
+660 YASQDDNKAK
-671 YIGTVSNSHAA
+671 YVGTVENTHAA

-688 SMSFALTNIADK
+688 SMSFALTDIADK

-707 GATEVEAGSKVDST
+707 GATKVEAGSKVDST

-728 FVSVEQITDYDMPFF
+728 FVSVDKITDYDMPFF
-743 LIAKVDCRETV
+743 LIAKVDCREAV

-779 GDGVTTD
+779 GDGVNSE

-797 GGEYVGHEIN
+797 GGEYVGHEIS

-821 QFALIL
+821 QFALTL

>member
-12 VAIAG
+12 VALAV

-26 PGSGNQATPQS
+26 LDSGDQATPQS

-46 DRSTYWDLGT
+46 DRSTYWDLGA

-70 KVNLCYSDGS
+70 KVNLCYSDDS

-90 VSYVKVEEEDVPLQS
+90 VSYVKIEEEDVPLQS

-113 FYQIIFDKDTF
+113 LYQIIFDKDEF
-124 QARMFFTVNMA
+124 QARMFFTV
-135 ERTDL
+135 ESVVRTDL
-140 TLSLSRNEW
+140 TLSLPRNEW

-168 DEPRFYCVDKT
+168 DEPLFYCVDKAA
-179 VFDALTDEQK
+179 FDALTDEQK
-189 AEYWRHTTPM
+189 AEYWRHTIPM

-212 EYYAYAEIPQDNN
+212 EYYAYARIPESDNYAA
-225 FTVSYT
+225 SYT
-231 AITPETAFTVNKA
+231 AVTPENAFTVKKA
-244 VLHYDAA
+244 VLHYDSA
-251 VADNLWAVYNFNSN
+251 VSSNLQAVFNYRS
-265 GVIDGVNLGATS
+265 GILGGINLGNIN
-277 ITTRDFSVTT
+277 ITVKDFSIATG
-287 ALKDKTGAEILGQ
+287 LKDRTGAEILGQ

-310 DADDNGKTFDAIYQL
+310 DADDNGKTFDTIYQL
-325 DPRCEASY
+325 DSLCEASY

-339 IPVALTVNKGT
+339 IPVTLTVNKGT
-350 VRQPHLLID
+350 VRMPSLGISDNKLHA
-359 SYNVHSA
+359 A

-376 KYRYVV
+376 ALPYVV
-382 VNDEGGYKIS
+382 VNDIGGYSVHIYNEWDVNTMQVS
-392 IDDGTWDKDGIV
+392 VAVGDGGPKNELVVQHSDNDYCVVKAFSNPGKY
-404 RISFNRLNADGTDA
+404 
-418 TVEVKGL
+418 TV
-425 MGTLQ
+425 TL
-430 PDGTYKYWLN
+430 
-440 SVFREPAL
+440 
-448 YTITVSLKNKTNFT
+448 SLRDKTNFVWWEGDET
-462 WYDGTSED
+462 SGTD
-470 ATLIFEIKDKKPI
+470 DIVLTFEVKEKKAVPV
-483 PAPTAHLRDS
+483 PTAHLRDS
-493 ATDTEGVDFAAF
+493 ATDTDGVDFVTL
-505 DGAAHAIDFT
+505 DGQNRYIDFT
-515 DFTEN
+515 DFTDGAIEP
-520 AVYTTVNGESVYAI
+520 ALNGEYSYPATDADNTAFYLFEADELEGFVDTSVGYGTI
-534 TETDDRAYYLLESET
+534 T
-549 IAENIDSAGEWVV
+549 
-562 NVALTPAPEYTWAG
+562 VALVPADEYTW
-576 GSVTPVEYTWA
+576 E

-613 NAYTAFDPENPTA
+613 NAYTAFDPTNPTA
-626 DDTEIMQLMMNWY
+626 DDTEVMQLMNDWL
-639 GADGAGEM
+639 GVDGAGKM
-647 ETDCSDYKAAVYF
+647 ETDCRDYNASVYF

-671 YIGTVSNSHAA
+671 YIGTVTNSHTSP

-688 SMSFALTNIADK
+688 SMSFALTYIADK

-707 GATEVEAGSKVDST
+707 GTADVEAGSKVDST
-721 IYPNDDP
+721 IYPNDNP
-728 FVSVEQITDYDMPFF
+728 FFSVAKISDYDMPFF

-779 GDGVTTD
+779 GDGVNSE

>member
-12 VAIAG
+12 VALAV

-46 DRSTYWDLGT
+46 DRSTYWDLGV

-113 FYQIIFDKDTF
+113 YYQIVFDKDTF
-124 QARMFFTVNMA
+124 QARMIFAV
-135 ERTDL
+135 ESVVRTDL
-140 TLSLSRNEW
+140 TLSLPHNEW

-168 DEPRFYCVDKT
+168 DEPLFYCVDKAA
-179 VFDALTDEQK
+179 FDALTDEQK
-189 AEYWRHTTPM
+189 AEYWLYVTPM
-199 YNLGGEPCTVAVG
+199 YNMGEVPCTIAVG

-231 AITPETAFTVNKA
+231 AVTPENAFTVKKA
-244 VLHYDAA
+244 VLHYDSA
-251 VADNLWAVYNFNSN
+251 VSSNLQAVFNYHS
-265 GVIDGVNLGATS
+265 GIQGGINLGNIN
-277 ITTRDFSVTT
+277 ITVKDFSIATG
-287 ALKDKTGAEILGQ
+287 LKDRTGAEILGE
-300 YVWADSSVTV
+300 YVWENSSVSI
-310 DADDNGKTFDAIYQL
+310 DSDDNGTAFPARYQL
-325 DPRCEASY
+325 NSLCEACY
-333 TVENGS
+333 TVEDGS
-339 IPVALTVNKGT
+339 IPVTLTVNKGA
-350 VRQPHLLID
+350 VMQPQLSID
-359 SYNVHSA
+359 SDNAHNA
-366 NEGFGPYPDN
+366 NEGFGPYPGN
-376 KYRYVV
+376 ALPYAV
-382 VNDEGGYKIS
+382 VNDDGGYNVRIF
-392 IDDGTWDKDGIV
+392 GEWDKNIIEITV
-404 RISFNRLNADGTDA
+404 KRLNSDGSSTTNKVA
-418 TVEVKGL
+418 GL
-425 MGTLQ
+425 IGTLLD
-430 PDGTYKYWLN
+430 DGTYKYCLN
-440 SVFREPAL
+440 WAFIDPAEYAVTL
-448 YTITVSLKNKTNFT
+448 SLKDKTNFT
-462 WYDGTSED
+462 WHDGTSED

-493 ATDTEGVDFAAF
+493 ATDTEDVDFATF

-534 TETDDRAYYLLESET
+534 TETDNRAYYLLESET

-562 NVALTPAPEYTWAG
+562 NVALAPAP
-576 GSVTPVEYTWA
+576 EYTWA

-613 NAYTAFDPENPTA
+613 NAYTALDPENPTA
-626 DDTEIMQLMMNWY
+626 DDAEVMQLMNDWF
-639 GADGAGEM
+639 GAGGAGEM
-647 ETDCSDYKAAVYF
+647 ETDCRDYNAAVYF
-660 TAFRDGESLAQ
+660 YASQDDYKAK
-671 YIGTVSNSHAA
+671 YVGTVENTHAA

-688 SMSFALTNIADK
+688 SMSFALTDIADK

-728 FVSVEQITDYDMPFF
+728 FVSVDKITDYDMPFF
-743 LIAKVDCRETV
+743 LIAKVDCREAV

-779 GDGVTTD
+779 GDGVNSE

-821 QFALIL
+821 QFALTL

>member
-12 VAIAG
+12 VALAV
-17 CAAALVACD
+17 CAAALVACN
-26 PGSGNQATPQS
+26 PSSGDQATPQS

-46 DRSTYWDLGT
+46 DRSTFWDLGI
-56 FPYGTAYEDILPTF
+56 FDYGTAYADILPSFTL
-70 KVNLCYSDGS
+70 NLYYSDGS

-90 VSYVKVEEEDVPLQS
+90 VSYIKIEEEDVPLQS
-105 IPAVPDAG
+105 MPAVPDAG
-113 FYQIIFDKDTF
+113 YYQIVFDKDEL
-124 QARMFFTVNMA
+124 QARMIFTVESVM
-135 ERTDL
+135 RTDL
-140 TLSLSRNEW
+140 TLSLPYKEW

-168 DEPRFYCVDKT
+168 DEPLFYCVGKAT
-179 VFDALTDEQK
+179 FDALPDEQK
-189 AEYWRHTTPM
+189 AEYWLHVAPTNM
-199 YNLGGEPCTVAVG
+199 GEVPCTIAVG

-251 VADNLWAVYNFNSN
+251 VSSNLQAVFNYHS
-265 GVIDGVNLGATS
+265 GIQGGINLGDIN
-277 ITTRDFSVTT
+277 ITTRDFSVT

-300 YVWADSSVTV
+300 YVWDSSVFI
-310 DADDNGKTFDAIYQL
+310 DSDDNGKTFDAIYQL
-325 DPRCEASY
+325 DPQLEASY

-339 IPVALTVNKGT
+339 IPVEVTINKGS
-350 VRQPHLLID
+350 VRQPQLLID

-366 NEGFGPYPDN
+366 NESFGPYPGN
-376 KYRYVV
+376 EYRYVV
-382 VNDEGGYKIS
+382 VNDEDGYKIS
-392 IDDGTWDKDGIV
+392 IDDGTWNKDGMV

-440 SVFREPAL
+440 HVFSEPAL
-448 YTITVSLKNKTNFT
+448 YTITLSLKDKTNFT

-483 PAPTAHLRDS
+483 PAPAAHLRDS
-493 ATDTEGVDFAAF
+493 ATDTEGVDFATF

-534 TETDDRAYYLLESET
+534 PETDNWAYYLLESET

-562 NVALTPAPEYTWAG
+562 NVALTPAPEYTW
-576 GSVTPVEYTWA
+576 E

-598 KINAYTTF
+598 KINAHTTF

-613 NAYTAFDPENPTA
+613 DAYTALDPTKPTA
-626 DDTEIMQLMMNWY
+626 DDAEIMQLMMNWY
-639 GADGAGEM
+639 GTGGADGAGEM
-647 ETDCSDYKAAVYF
+647 ETDCRDYTAAVYF

-671 YIGTVSNSHAA
+671 YIGTVSNSHTAA

-688 SMSFALTNIADK
+688 SMYYFALTNIANK

-707 GATEVEAGSKVDST
+707 GATEVEAGSKVVSK

-728 FVSVEQITDYDMPFF
+728 HFSVEKITEYDDDFF
-743 LIAKVDCRETV
+743 RIAKVDCREAV
-754 QSENITY
+754 QGENIAY
-761 AYATVGD
+761 AYATFGD
-768 CTVVKIKGDNG
+768 CTVIRMEGTSENSAEG
-779 GDGVTTD
+779 TSTS
-786 KVTSEVYLVFR
+786 SEVYMIFR

-807 TTVKIGEVNTTYFL
+807 TTVTAGGVSTDFFV
-821 QFALIL
+821 QFALAR